1 MNDEIG
7 YLAHA
12 ALLAGYP
19 IDGASSYHAGY
30 SLLMAPLFR
39 FSPEPMTTWR
49 AVIVLNAAMWAGSAV
64 LLLRILD
71 RVLPER
77 PSPHRIAAVVVAM
90 LYPTWLAMSGYAFA
104 TTAIVLVL
112 LVSVLAAL
120 YVDLR
125 RIWSVLPYS
134 LAVGFLYWVHPTG
147 LGIVVAATIALG
159 VLCAR
164 RRLLG
169 VLALH
174 IAVVFLLILS
184 YGEGVHQ
191 WLLEVGTAPGFPTQ
205 EHYPS
210 YVEMLSYL
218 TRGTFWLEALA
229 GALGQI
235 ACLTVSSLGLVVVG
249 FVEAARHARGD
260 ISCGASGMTERW
272 DARGFMYLFVVL
284 ALLAVIL
291 LGSAAFSAGGRTR
304 IDHWIYARYAEG
316 VLLPLLAIGCLGGFR
331 CRLALVTVGT
341 LVLVGVVLV
350 SVADPGA
357 SNKVVNTISFWPQ
370 YLVPAASYLIWMM
383 IGGLGVFLFLM
394 AAGQGPVGKSG
405 ALALLI
411 CMSVLSTLNAINSH
425 EELFRGY
432 SQPTGLLHAVRANF
446 ERGSC
451 VGFNPDLPERGNLF
465 HQHRFNLYL
474 FYLYDYEYQR
484 MRMADWLE
492 DCDGPLLTYTID
504 GLSDA
509 SGVVLLGQEVRSGLY
524 LVAKETDRE
533 YSMAR
538 ESPSERTFYSAEDW
552 ALIRD

>member
-1 MNDEIG
+1 MTDEIG

-30 SLLMAPLFR
+30 SLLMAPLFSL
-39 FSPEPMTTWR
+39 SPEPVTTWR
-49 AVIVLNAAMWAGSAV
+49 AVIVLNAVMWGGSSV
-64 LLLRILD
+64 LLLRVVVRLFPTSSLF
-71 RVLPER
+71 RR
-77 PSPHRIAAVVVAM
+77 SAAVVIAM
-90 LYPTWLAMSGYAFA
+90 LYPTWLAMCGYAFA
-104 TTAIVLVL
+104 TAAVVLVFL
-112 LVSVLAAL
+112 GAVLAAL

-125 RIWSVLPYS
+125 KAWTVLPYS
-134 LAVGFLYWVHPTG
+134 LVVGFSYWVHPTG
-147 LGIVVAATIALG
+147 LAVVVASTIALG
-159 VLCAR
+159 VLCR
-164 RRLLG
+164 GRRLLG
-169 VLALH
+169 PLALH
-174 IAVVFLLILS
+174 IGVLFLLILA
-184 YGEGVHQ
+184 YREGVHQ

-210 YVEMLSYL
+210 YAQMLSNV
-218 TRGTFWLEALA
+218 TRGRFWLETLA
-229 GALGQI
+229 GALGQM

-272 DARGFMYLFVVL
+272 DARGFMCLFVVL

-331 CRLALVTVGT
+331 RRLPLVTAAVLILIGVL
-341 LVLVGVVLV
+341 LVT
-350 SVADPGA
+350 VADPGA
-357 SNKVVNTISFWPQ
+357 SNKVINTISFWPQ
-370 YLVPAASYLIWMM
+370 YLVPAGNYLIWMV
-383 IGGLGVFLFLM
+383 IGGIGVFLFLM

-405 ALALLI
+405 AVALLI
-411 CMSVLSTLNAINSH
+411 CMSVLSTLNAIDSH
-425 EELFRGY
+425 DELFRSY
-432 SQPTGLLHAVRANF
+432 SQPTGLLHVVRTNF

-451 VGFNPDLPERGNLF
+451 VAFNPDLPENAGLF

-504 GLSDA
+504 GLSDVP
-509 SGVVLLGQEVRSGLY
+509 GVVLLGQEVRSGLY
-524 LVAKETDRE
+524 LMAKETDRE
-533 YSMAR
+533 YSIPR

-552 ALIRD
+552 ALGRD